1 MRYYANPTGCAQGQ
15 VWTCLDIVTSDEAGN
30 GSFVTDQI
38 VGPLTVSGP
47 WPIDTRLL
55 NDAIAARLKALAL
68 EAEAL
73 GAQLCSDEYVMQ
85 EHLVTLQDID
95 RFSQNLNAI
104 GTIIQSDDV
113 AEAIAGVSLL
123 DLRNYLRDA
132 LQTDAT
138 PEMP

>member
-1 MRYYANPTGCAQGQ
+1 M
-15 VWTCLDIVTSDEAGN
+15 
-30 GSFVTDQI
+30 TDQI
-38 VGPLTVSGP
+38 VGPVIVSGA
-47 WPIDTRLL
+47 WPLDTRLL
-55 NDAIAARLKALAL
+55 NDVIAARLRALAL

-104 GTIIQSDDV
+104 GTIIQSDDI
-113 AEAIAGVSLL
+113 AEAIADVSLL

-132 LQTDAT
+132 LQTDGKT
-138 PEMP
+138 EMP